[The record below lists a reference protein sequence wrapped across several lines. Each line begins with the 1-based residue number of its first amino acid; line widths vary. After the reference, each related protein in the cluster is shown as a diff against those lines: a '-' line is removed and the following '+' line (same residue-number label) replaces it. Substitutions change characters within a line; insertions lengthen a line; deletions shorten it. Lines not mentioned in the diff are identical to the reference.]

1 MRPEDILSSLGELDD
16 SFILQAEMPIRRR
29 SYKGLITIGI
39 AAAILICVSILPLAL
54 LRGEAPAEPPKIPSE
69 IFDREDNP
77 SVLLPAPDDN
87 DSSFAANEDESV
99 NQESPEES
107 AEDIEISS
115 EENSKEITEEPF
127 EDSSTEEPSLEE
139 SSTEE
144 PSFEDSSTENLLPE
158 EPSTEDPSTEDPSV
172 EDDISSGETSSGETS
187 SGETSSGDSVNDAVS
202 YDGPIYIVY
211 DEYDGEPY
219 EDPDEIPPNY
229 VGTLDADKSKSLN
242 MILSSLQTADN
253 RVYSVS
259 ESVSNVWDVLRS
271 LGYNN
276 NYIFQFKSTDRKH
289 SYEIY
294 EHDSD
299 GTYVLR
305 TFTSLYRVTPEEMAD
320 IRELI
325 KHL

>member
-1 MRPEDILSSLGELDD
+1 MKPEDILDAIGDIDD
-16 SFILQAEMPIRRR
+16 SILLQAEMPIRRR
-29 SYKGLITIGI
+29 NYKGLITIGI

-54 LRGEAPAEPPKIPSE
+54 LRGEAPDEPPKIPE
-69 IFDREDNP
+69 GIFDREDNP
-77 SVLLPAPDDN
+77 SVLLPAPSDSDDN

-99 NQESPEES
+99 NQESSEES

-127 EDSSTEEPSLEE
+127 EE

-144 PSFEDSSTENLLPE
+144 PSFED
-158 EPSTEDPSTEDPSV
+158 PSTEDPSTEDPSV
-172 EDDISSGETSSGETS
+172 EGDI
-187 SGETSSGDSVNDAVS
+187 SSGDSVNDTVP

-211 DEYDGEPY
+211 DEYENDPY

-229 VGTLDADKSKSLN
+229 VGTLDAEKSESLD
-242 MILSSLQTADN
+242 MILLSLQTADN

-259 ESVSNVWDVLRS
+259 DSVSNVWDVLRS

-276 NYIFQFKSTDRKH
+276 KYIFQFESTDRKH
-289 SYEIY
+289 SYQIY

-299 GTYVLR
+299 GTYILR
-305 TFTSLYRVTPEEMAD
+305 KFNLLYRVTLEEMAD

-325 KHL
+325 KHLE

>member
-1 MRPEDILSSLGELDD
+1 MKPEDILSSLGELDD
-16 SFILQAEMPIRRR
+16 SFILQAEMPIRRK

-77 SVLLPAPDDN
+77 SVLLPAPSDSDDN

-99 NQESPEES
+99 NQESSEES

-127 EDSSTEEPSLEE
+127 EESSTEE

-144 PSFEDSSTENLLPE
+144 PSVEDPSVEDSSTEGLLPE

-172 EDDISSGETSSGETS
+172 EDDILSGETS
-187 SGETSSGDSVNDAVS
+187 SGETSSGDSVDDTVPYN
-202 YDGPIYIVY
+202 GPIYKVY
-211 DEYDGEPY
+211 DDYDGEPY
-219 EDPDEIPPNY
+219 EEPDIEPPNY

-259 ESVSNVWDVLRS
+259 ESVSNVWDELRS

-276 NYIFQFKSTDRKH
+276 KYIFQFESTDRKH

-299 GTYVLR
+299 GTYILR
-305 TFTSLYRVTPEEMAD
+305 TFNLLYRVTPEEMAD